1 MTPDLLTLFLQAVRV
16 DAPSH
21 RERPMA
27 DFIRRVLEDLP
38 VEVREDDTARFFGGE
53 CGNILCVPRG
63 FDPDRPAIALSAHM
77 DTPRPTA
84 SVRPLVT
91 ADRVVS
97 DGTGAL
103 GADDRAG
110 VAVLLHALR
119 AQLILPC
126 ARLNNDRRLDHHANQ
141 QTQHEPQSQQQV
153 RNAKPKPLHQ
163 IQHKQKPLQQVTC
176 GP

>member
-1 MTPDLLTLFLQAVRV
+1 MTPDLLTLFLHAVRV
-16 DAPSH
+16 DGPSR

-27 DFIRRVLEDLP
+27 DFIRRVLEGLP

-119 AQLILPC
+119 AHLEAGTKGNFLLVFTAAEEAGLFGWIV
-126 ARLNNDRRLDHHANQ
+126 
-141 QTQHEPQSQQQV
+141 EG
-153 RNAKPKPLHQ
+153 KGE
-163 IQHKQKPLQQVTC
+163 I
-176 GP
+176 